1 MNNKQYAITVFSI
14 IIAVICF
21 LSSLFWIVMAK
32 DLSEKV
38 NILEQEKSRL
48 KDQIIE
54 LEWQLEQ
61 VDQMICIK
69 EVE

>member
-32 DLSEKV
+32 DLSKKV
-38 NILEQEKSRL
+38 NILEQEKSCL

-61 VDQMICIK
+61 VNQMICIK

>member
-32 DLSEKV
+32 DLRNSVIILKQEKSL
-38 NILEQEKSRL
+38 LEQEKN
-48 KDQIIE
+48 Q
-54 LEWQLEQ
+54 LEWELEQ
-61 VDQMICIK
+61 VDQMICID